1 LDDRLFKVSLSSK
14 GCMKE
19 KVQTPSQQ
27 KKRLGDIL
35 CEAGLISPDQLKK
48 ALEEHRLSTGK
59 RLGEILIQ
67 LKIAT
72 ESAIA
77 RTLSSQ
83 LGFQYVD
90 LLTVPVEPEAI
101 ARIPESLAKKHQA
114 IPVSIEDSLL
124 RVAFADP
131 LDYESIRDLGFS
143 SGCTIRPVIATRKD
157 ILEAIERHYN
167 LDSSVEGIVK
177 DSAREF
183 EDALI
188 QIIPELSVSENDAR
202 PLDEKSRTAPVIRLA
217 NLILAKAIK
226 LRASDIHLE
235 PSQREFGVRYRIDG
249 ILKEDVR
256 LPKWV
261 QGALVSRIK
270 ILAKLDIAERR
281 MPQDGGVR
289 VKSDDREIDLRI
301 SMVPTQYG
309 EKVVI
314 RILDQGRVVISL
326 DSLGLSPGD
335 LQQIQSFIRRRKGII
350 LLTGPTGSG
359 KTTTLYSMINAI
371 KSKETNIVTVEDPI
385 EYNLEGINQIQ
396 VNSEIGLTFAHCL
409 RAILRQDPN
418 VILIGEIRD
427 LETAEIAFRAAMTG
441 HLVLSTLHT
450 NDAAGSIT
458 RLIDIGI
465 PRYLVASLLI
475 GVMAQR
481 LVRTVCPRC
490 AEPRTPSVESMVGF
504 QLTPEMMAK
513 AKFYYGK
520 GCNHCNFI
528 GFHGRT
534 ALFEILDPTP
544 RMREMIVAG
553 ASEQDLRS
561 VVVASDMSSLGKD
574 GLNKVKSGLT
584 TIEELMR
591 VIELREGLQSLC
603 ASCGHYLHMDFI
615 VCPHCGTP
623 ASHHC
628 TGCGK
633 KLQPE
638 WKVCPYCCQAVRAI

>member
-1 LDDRLFKVSLSSK
+1 
-14 GCMKE
+14 MKE
-19 KVQTPSQQ
+19 KVQPPQQ

-35 CEAGLISPDQLKK
+35 CEAGLITQDQLRK
-48 ALEEHRLSTGK
+48 ALEEHRGGGK

-77 RTLSSQ
+77 QTLSRQ
-83 LGFQYVD
+83 LGFPYFD
-90 LLTVPVEPEAI
+90 LMTVPVDPEAI
-101 ARIPESLAKKHQA
+101 ALIPETLAKKHQA
-114 IPVSIEDSLL
+114 IPIAIENSLL
-124 RVAFADP
+124 LVAFSDP

-143 SGCTIRPVIATRKD
+143 SGYTIRPVIATRKD

-167 LDSSVEGIVK
+167 LDSSVESIVQ

-188 QIIPELSVSENDAR
+188 QIIPEVSVAPGEKRSLE
-202 PLDEKSRTAPVIRLA
+202 EKSRLAPVIRLA
-217 NLILAKAIK
+217 NLIMTKAIK
-226 LRASDIHLE
+226 MRASDIHLE
-235 PSQREFGVRYRIDG
+235 PSQQEFRIRYRIDG
-249 ILKEDVR
+249 ILKEDMR

-281 MPQDGGVR
+281 MPQDGAVR

-301 SMVPTQYG
+301 SVVPTQYG

-326 DSLGLSPGD
+326 DSLGLLPPD
-335 LQQIQSFIRRRKGII
+335 LKRIQSFVRRRKGII

-359 KTTTLYSMINAI
+359 KTTTLYGMINAI
-371 KSKETNIVTVEDPI
+371 KSKEINIVTVEDPI

-396 VNSEIGLTFAHCL
+396 VNSDIGLTFAHCL
-409 RAILRQDPN
+409 RSILRQDPN

-427 LETAEIAFRAAMTG
+427 LETAEIAFRSAMTG

-450 NDAAGSIT
+450 NDAVGSVT

-475 GVMAQR
+475 GAIAQR

-490 AEPRTPSVESMVGF
+490 KEPQNPSVESMIGL
-504 QLTPEMMAK
+504 QLTPETMAT

-520 GCNHCNFI
+520 GCNYCNFI
-528 GFHGRT
+528 GYHGRT
-534 ALFEILDPTP
+534 ALFEILEPTQ
-544 RMREMIVAG
+544 RMREMIIAG

-561 VVVASDMSSLGKD
+561 VAITADMSSLSKD
-574 GLNKVKSGLT
+574 GLNKVKNGLT

-591 VIELREGLQSLC
+591 VIELQEGLQTLC
-603 ASCGHYLHMDFI
+603 STCSHYLHLDFI
-615 VCPHCGTP
+615 VCPHCGTT

-628 TGCGK
+628 TACGK
-633 KLQPE
+633 SLQPE
-638 WKVCPYCCQAVRAI
+638 WKICPYCRQAVQAL